1 MKLYLK
7 SGQVIEINGVSEV
20 SYNVYEHGKLIDSND
35 YVEYNKLDKPIF
47 KRDKFLRD
55 CQDVREDNELVSELI
70 SFYDDTGYLKFST
83 FMDQIIG
90 IEED

>member
-7 SGQVIEINGVSEV
+7 SGQVVEINGVTEV
-20 SYNVYEHGKLIDSND
+20 STTWRD
-35 YVEYNKLDKPIF
+35 YVEENKLEQSVF
-47 KRDKFLRD
+47 RRDKLLRD
-55 CQDVREDNELVSELI
+55 CQEVNKDRVSELI
-70 SFYDDTGYLKFST
+70 SFYDDTGYLKFTT

>member
-7 SGQVIEINGVSEV
+7 SGQVVEINGVTEV
-20 SYNVYEHGKLIDSND
+20 STTWSD
-35 YVEYNKLDKPIF
+35 YVEENKLEQSVF
-47 KRDKFLRD
+47 RRDKLLRD
-55 CQDVREDNELVSELI
+55 CQDVREDHELVNELI
-70 SFYDDTGYLKFST
+70 SFYDNTGYRKFMT